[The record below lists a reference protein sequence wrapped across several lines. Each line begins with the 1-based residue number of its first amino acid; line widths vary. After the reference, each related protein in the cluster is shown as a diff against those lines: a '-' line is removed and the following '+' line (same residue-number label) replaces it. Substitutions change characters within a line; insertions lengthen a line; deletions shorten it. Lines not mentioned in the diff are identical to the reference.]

1 MDAQEM
7 KTCCVT
13 GHRDI
18 PADQVDYVKREL
30 EKEIDKAIADGFTRF
45 LSGFAEGADQYFAEI
60 VAEKRK
66 ENQALRLEAVIPY
79 RKRCLTL
86 LKNDYTKR
94 LLESC
99 TDIAIANEEYR
110 PNVYT
115 IRNRKMVLWSD
126 RVIAVYDGRT
136 KGGTV
141 STIRMAH
148 VQRKELREIP
158 VGLSLPNDGGLKT

>member
-1 MDAQEM
+1 MQI

-18 PADQVDYVKREL
+18 PADQMDFVKQEL

-45 LSGFAEGADQYFAEI
+45 LSGFAEGADQYFAKI
-60 VAEKRK
+60 VAKKLEG
-66 ENQALRLEAVIPY
+66 NAALRLESLIPY

-86 LKNDYTKR
+86 LNDGCTKR

-99 TDIAIANEEYR
+99 TDIAVINEEYR
-110 PNVYT
+110 PNVYQ
-115 IRNRKMVLWSD
+115 IRNRHMVLCSD

-158 VGLSLPNDGGLKT
+158 VGLHLPPKQGL